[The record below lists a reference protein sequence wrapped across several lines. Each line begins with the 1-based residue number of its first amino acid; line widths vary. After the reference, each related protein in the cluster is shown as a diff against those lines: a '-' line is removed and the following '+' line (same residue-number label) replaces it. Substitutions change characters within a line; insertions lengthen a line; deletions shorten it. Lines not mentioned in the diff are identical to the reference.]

1 VITTEKWSSGSA
13 YERYM
18 GRWSR
23 AVAAGFVTWL
33 NLPSGLRWLD
43 IGCGTGA
50 LTATILARAEPANV
64 LGSDPS
70 EEFVAAAGY
79 HLGDPRAQ
87 FVVGDAIALPP
98 GGADVIVSGLVINF
112 LSDPSETLQAWRST
126 AAQGTV
132 AAYVWDYAEGMQMLR
147 YFWDAAV
154 ALDST
159 ATALDE
165 ARRFPVCQ
173 PNRLEDL
180 WRRAGFADVTSAPI
194 TITTDFAD
202 FGDYW
207 EPFLGGQGPA
217 PGYVASLTEPAR
229 VALREG
235 LRAVLPVA
243 PEGTITLT
251 ARAWA
256 VRGSAP
262 SSPPSMRSPNP
273 S

>member
-1 VITTEKWSSGSA
+1 
-13 YERYM
+13 M

-50 LTATILARAEPANV
+50 LTATILAEAEPANV
-64 LGSDPS
+64 VGTDPS
-70 EEFVAAAGY
+70 DEFVDTAD
-79 HLGDPRAQ
+79 HQVGDPRAQ
-87 FVVGDAIALPP
+87 FVVGDAIAPIS

-112 LSDPSETLQAWRST
+112 LTDPYEALQVWRSI

-154 ALDST
+154 ELDST
-159 ATALDE
+159 AAAQDE
-165 ARRFPVCQ
+165 AHRFPLCR
-173 PNRLEDL
+173 PDRLEDL
-180 WRRAGFADVTSAPI
+180 WRRTGPADVTSAPV
-194 TITTDFAD
+194 TIATNFTGFD
-202 FGDYW
+202 DYW

-229 VALREG
+229 AALREA
-235 LRAVLPVA
+235 LRAALPVVA
-243 PEGTITLT
+243 DGTIPLT

-256 VRGSAP
+256 VRGRAAARP
-262 SSPPSMRSPNP
+262 FWA
-273 S
+273 